1 MSRIDRQVNELIKI
15 LEKQEWTSIK
25 FLTVGYVTLNVT
37 LYMPEYK
44 YITRG
49 NCIQLYDRLSN
60 NKVIIYTATEI
71 YINELKQI
79 YEIQLDNNQY
89 IKLKIYQ

>member
-1 MSRIDRQVNELIKI
+1 MWICLDRIYKRTLIHNYKERIKI
-15 LEKQEWTSIK
+15 REQKGWLYCQEQI
-25 FLTVGYVTLNVT
+25 
-37 LYMPEYK
+37 
-44 YITRG
+44 ITRG

-60 NKVIIYTATEI
+60 NKVIIDIYTATEI